1 MGLPMQKLCGRMA
14 ELLRKNPILW
24 LPYVA
29 AELLAS
35 CVWEL
40 RGLVQSGIMH
50 WFTTGHFVM
59 DGKIALTRNN
69 LDAQSNGTIAC
80 IPIGIISIV
89 LVVGLFVA
97 ALVATSAMVKSAER
111 EQRSNAGMI
120 LAEIAAHSGA
130 ILLFALKLL
139 VTFAVF
145 AAGAVALSF
154 AIPFFAHRRYLPT
167 SFWFLAGD
175 LLISVGGTAWVV
187 MPAAMRLLEADAAVV
202 VSRRIRNQGTILA
215 IVTAEVGAALGFLV
229 PRLEAS
235 LIFDSRWE
243 VVALSTVNS
252 LIANAP
258 TVALL
263 LSLALVSAGYSAQA
277 DRYKASKIREHL
289 SVLMPLHFKESEESP
304 TPEE

>member
-1 MGLPMQKLCGRMA
+1 MA
-14 ELLRKNPILW
+14 DLLRKLPIVW
-24 LPYVA
+24 LPYIA
-29 AELLAS
+29 AELFAICL
-35 CVWEL
+35 WRL

-59 DGKIALTRNN
+59 DGEIRLTRDN
-69 LDAQSNGTIAC
+69 LDAQSNATIAC
-80 IPIGIISIV
+80 IPIGIAAVV

-111 EQRSNAGMI
+111 EQRPNAGMI
-120 LAEIAAHSGA
+120 LAEIAAHWGA
-130 ILLFALKLL
+130 ILLFALKFL

-154 AIPFFAHRRYLPT
+154 AILFFAHRRYLPT

-175 LLISVGGTAWVV
+175 LLISVGGTVWVV
-187 MPAAMRLLEADAAVV
+187 IPAAMRLLGADAAVV
-202 VSRRIRNQGTILA
+202 VSRRIRNQGAILA

-235 LIFDSRWE
+235 LMFDSRWE

-258 TVALL
+258 TVAFF
-263 LSLALVSAGYSAQA
+263 LSLALVSAGYSAQT
-277 DRYKASKIREHL
+277 DRDKASKIREHL